1 MVLASASSSALPVWA
16 ASLPVLSD
24 DEIRGLLYMREEEK
38 LARDVY
44 AVQSR
49 QWQLAVFDNIR
60 SSEVNHMAA
69 IANLLS
75 RYGLDDPA
83 AGNGEGEFENQT
95 LQNLYNALIVQAE
108 RSLADALLVGT
119 AIEEIDILDL
129 KEHLS
134 LTDESPIQQVYGNLL
149 EGSYNHLRAFVSQL
163 ENRTNAS
170 YQPQYLSIDVYEQIM
185 AGKPGYRDGAG
196 NGGQGQGGGN
206 SN

>member
-1 MVLASASSSALPVWA
+1 MVLASASATAMPVSA

-49 QWQLAVFDNIR
+49 QWQSAVFDNIR

-83 AGNGEGEFENQT
+83 AGNGEGEFDNQT
-95 LQNLYNALIVQAE
+95 LQDLYNVLTAQAE
-108 RSLADALLVGT
+108 LSLADALLVGT
-119 AIEEIDILDL
+119 AIEEIDIRDL
-129 KEHLS
+129 QDHLS
-134 LTDESPIQQVYGNLL
+134 HTDESPIQQVYGNLL
-149 EGSYNHLRAFVSQL
+149 EGSYNHLRAFVRQWTRVTG
-163 ENRTNAS
+163 E
-170 YQPQYLSIDVYEQIM
+170 QFVPQYLDAATVAAILGETS
-185 AGKPGYRDGAG
+185 GR
-196 NGGQGQGGGN
+196 NGPRGGRW
-206 SN
+206 